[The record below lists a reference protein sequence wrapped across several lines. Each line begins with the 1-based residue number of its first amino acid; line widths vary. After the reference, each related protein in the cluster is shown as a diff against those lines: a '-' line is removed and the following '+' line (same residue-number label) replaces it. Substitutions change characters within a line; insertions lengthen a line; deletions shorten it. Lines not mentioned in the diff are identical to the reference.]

1 MFRPFVAASC
11 FDDPPSFLYSPRV
24 RVFPKVAVAFL
35 FRFILSFLGGIFTTL
50 TMSIG
55 MVALTFGA
63 LFWVYGRDLPSHESL
78 AQYTPPTISRI
89 YSGQGRL
96 IDEFATE
103 RRLFAPANTIPDLVK
118 QAFISAE
125 DKNFYTHEGYD
136 LRGIAAAAV
145 DAVKSG
151 GRDVRGASTITQQV
165 MKNFLLSGDRRAERK
180 IKEIILAARIEKALD
195 KEKILELYMNEIF
208 LGQNSYGVAAASQTY
223 FNKTLSELA
232 PHEAAFLASL
242 PKAPSDYHPVRRKD
256 RLLSRRNFVLREMNE
271 NGYITDAAYEIEV
284 AEPLRSVQNGDFES
298 FKEELPPR
306 DYFTDEIRRQL
317 SENFGEGEFF
327 TGGLTVRATIDN
339 EMQPV
344 AAEALRI
351 QLEQYDRGVGVWRG
365 TGKKI
370 PLDQLGSE
378 ENWRA
383 ALDALR
389 VPRDITLENKWYPAV
404 VLEVG
409 SQDAR
414 IGIEG
419 VDEVDGGHWIPAKD
433 AQWARKR
440 LADGKLADRAQVA
453 GDLVEQG
460 DVVLVRKMT
469 TDDDG
474 SFIRWTLRQVPEVQ
488 GAFVAMDVNTG
499 RVISMQG
506 GFSYQDSVFNRATQA
521 NRQPG
526 SSFKPFVYAA
536 ALDSGYSPAT
546 IVVDAPIEID
556 TPQGVWRPRNS
567 SNKFY
572 GPTPL
577 RTGIEQSR
585 NLMTIRLAQE
595 VGMDVVG
602 SYAERFGVYDDLSPV
617 LANALGSQE
626 TTLYQMAAAY
636 AMFANGGE
644 RVQPTLVDR
653 VQDRYGRTVY
663 QHDERICN
671 DCKLADLAAGLAPRV
686 ISNRERVMDPITA
699 YQLTSMMKGV
709 VDRGTAAGAI
719 NLPVPIAGKT
729 GTTNDAKDVWFI
741 GFSSN
746 IVAGCYIGFDTPRSL
761 GRSAYGAGM
770 CGPVFQ
776 RFMSQAIKKYG
787 GGPFSVPDGC
797 VFINIDRFTGAR
809 LSDGASGKN
818 VVSECFRE
826 GEEPIFGIT
835 FDGGFAMGA
844 DLPLVEDVARAPARQ
859 VTTSTGRKA
868 VVGPK
873 ASFGTLS
880 SGGLY

>member
-1 MFRPFVAASC
+1 MFR
-11 FDDPPSFLYSPRV
+11 L
-24 RVFPKVAVAFL
+24 
-35 FRFILSFLGGIFTTL
+35 ILSFFGGIFTTL
-50 TMSIG
+50 TMGIG
-55 MVALTFGA
+55 MVVLTVGA
-63 LFWVYGRDLPSHESL
+63 VFWMYGRDLPSHESL

-96 IDEFATE
+96 IDEFAKE
-103 RRLFAPANTIPDLVK
+103 RRLFAPADTIPPLIK

-136 LRGIAAAAV
+136 LRGIGAAAV
-145 DAVKSG
+145 DAVRTRGK
-151 GRDVRGASTITQQV
+151 DVRGASTITQQV

-180 IKEIILAARIEKALD
+180 IKEIILAARLEETLP
-195 KEKILELYMNEIF
+195 KEKILELYLNEIF

-256 RLLSRRNFVLREMNE
+256 RLMQRRNFVLREMKE
-271 NGYITDAAYEIEV
+271 NGYITQAVYETEV
-284 AEPLRSVQNGDFES
+284 AQPLRSVQNGDFES
-298 FKEELPPR
+298 FKAELPPR

-339 EMQPV
+339 EMQPI
-344 AAEALRI
+344 AAQALQQ
-351 QLEQYDRGVGVWRG
+351 QLEEYDRGVGIWRG
-365 TGKKI
+365 TGKTI
-370 PLDQLGSE
+370 PADQLTDE
-378 ENWRA
+378 ATWRE
-383 ALDALR
+383 ALANIR
-389 VPRDITLENKWYPAV
+389 VSRDVVLENPWYPAV
-404 VLEVG
+404 VLNVG
-409 SQDAR
+409 GSDAR

-419 VDEVDGGHWIPAKD
+419 VPETAEGHFITAKD
-433 AQWARKR
+433 VQWARKQ
-440 LADGKLADRAQVA
+440 LSDGKLAGKAKVA
-453 GDLVEQG
+453 GDLLEVG
-460 DVVLVRKMT
+460 DVVLVRRMT
-469 TDDDG
+469 SDDDG
-474 SFIRWTLRQVPEVQ
+474 SFIRWTLRQIPEVQ
-488 GAFVAMDVNTG
+488 GGFVAMDVNTG
-499 RVISMQG
+499 RVIAMQG
-506 GFSYQDSVFNRATQA
+506 GFSYQASVFNRATQA
-521 NRQPG
+521 KRQPG

-536 ALDSGYSPAT
+536 ALDSGYTPAT
-546 IVVDAPIEID
+546 IVVDAPIEIN
-556 TPQGVWRPRNS
+556 TPQGMWRPRNS

-602 SYAERFGVYDDLSPV
+602 DYAERFGVYDSLSPV

-626 TTLYQMAAAY
+626 TTLYQMVSAY

-644 RVQPTLVDR
+644 RVAPTLVDR

-663 QHDERICN
+663 KHDQRICN
-671 DCKLADLAAGLAPRV
+671 DCQLASLDPGVAPRI

-709 VDRGTAAGAI
+709 VDRGTASGSI
-719 NLPVPIAGKT
+719 KLPVPIAGKT
-729 GTTNDAKDVWFI
+729 GTTNDAKDVWFV

-746 IVAGCYIGFDTPRSL
+746 IVAGCYIGFDNPRSL
-761 GRSAYGAGM
+761 GKRAYGAGM

-776 RFMSQAIKKYG
+776 RFMSEAITKYG
-787 GGPFSVPDGC
+787 GGAFEVPPGGN
-797 VFINIDRFTGAR
+797 FINIDRFTGAR
-809 LSDGASGKN
+809 LPDDESGPN
-818 VVSECFRE
+818 VVAEYFRD
-826 GEEPIFGIT
+826 GELPIFGIT
-835 FDGGFAMGA
+835 FDGGFAMGS
-844 DLPLVEDVARAPARQ
+844 DLPLFEEISNGGGRS
-859 VTTSTGRKA
+859 VTTSTGKKA

-873 ASFGTLS
+873 ASFGTIS